1 MKFEGVEDP
10 ARWINVA
17 QSTSVRRVSRFM
29 SHHWNMPKPEVLI
42 TVTGGA
48 QQFHLK
54 PQLQIAFD
62 NGLVSA
68 AQAAKAWIITSGSD
82 SGV

>member
-1 MKFEGVEDP
+1 MKFEGVPDP

-29 SHHWNMPKPEVLI
+29 AHHWKMQKPEVLI

-62 NGLVSA
+62 RGLVSA
-68 AQAAKAWIITSGSD
+68 AQAAKA
-82 SGV
+82 